1 VKRKYHTIAS
11 AGKANERQLTD
22 FLSRNG
28 QFLLPM
34 MELIEQSRMAVEEL
48 IDVAGRVT
56 IEAVLKLSAQQVAG
70 EPSQGKPKNGDI
82 GWHGTQKG
90 SVYLRDRK
98 LPVNKPRL
106 RPKGQRQGQGGSGSG
121 LCGDAGSSGDG
132 SSHARPADA
141 WGEHASV

>member
-1 VKRKYHTIAS
+1 MERRTAVKRNYHTIAS
-11 AGKANERQLTD
+11 SGKANERQLTD

-70 EPSQGKPKNGDI
+70 EPSQGKPKDGDI

-90 SVYLRDRK
+90 TVYLRDRK
-98 LPVNKPRL
+98 LPV
-106 RPKGQRQGQGGSGSG
+106 KGSCR
-121 LCGDAGSSGDG
+121 
-132 SSHARPADA
+132 
-141 WGEHASV
+141 GE